1 MSRWRILGSL
11 GQCCL
16 EKVDLSVANG
26 GAAEVLPVSLSSPL
40 PLLITRPPS
49 LLVCYFFISAKMG
62 ATSTASGRLEV
73 NLYLSE
79 KGIGGTIY
87 ITHTSEPFE
96 DLGLMLKDFRSLL
109 PSSTDTL
116 LPTLAAKFVHTRCA
130 LSSTIINSHLEPVS
144 G

>member
-1 MSRWRILGSL
+1 MPPATPKNPPPFIAGLFPS
-11 GQCCL
+11 
-16 EKVDLSVANG
+16 
-26 GAAEVLPVSLSSPL
+26 AE
-40 PLLITRPPS
+40 
-49 LLVCYFFISAKMG
+49 MG